1 LQVHSPICNTSLAVP
16 CLTTAA
22 FAVVAAVVAAVL
34 LQDVQLVM
42 FTTVE
47 LAHGVLLPYETSD
60 SAATGIE
67 EISKTSAF
75 CCIGRIF

>member
-1 LQVHSPICNTSLAVP
+1 VP

-22 FAVVAAVVAAVL
+22 FAVVTAVVAAAML
-34 LQDVQLVM
+34 LQDVHLVM
-42 FTTVE
+42 FTTVQ

-67 EISKTSAF
+67 EISKTPGF